1 MNVPKR
7 TIYDICQRVDSSK
20 SITRKPGSGR
30 PAKKMPKK
38 KVMSL
43 VADAHGKLG
52 VSLRKLGRKYKID
65 KKYVSNILKKEGVS
79 RKVRKTAPKYTNK
92 QKSEQKKKL
101 RQLSENEFAPSNGL
115 EIIIDDESFF
125 TLDGSDTANNRHY
138 YCKSG
143 QVVDTEVYFKR
154 KKKFVSKVLVWVAIS
169 PRGHSAAYICPSG
182 NSVNAQIYEKYCIR
196 SRLRRFINDKHADGQ
211 FIFWPDM
218 ATAHYAGSV
227 IQAYN
232 ELQIKYI
239 EKSRNVPNVPQLRP
253 IERFWRHLKREVY
266 SGGWE
271 ASTTDELK
279 ARIRQKL
286 RQIPST
292 VYVHMMRRVKTKIRQ
307 ASRHGADFVI

>member
-1 MNVPKR
+1 MTNAVIMLFVTCHSNSKIEHTFVTSKINNMEGLNENERRAIIAEFYVKNHHLKKSFTVNHFYAMNVPKR
-7 TIYDICQRVDSSK
+7 TIYDICQRVDSS
-20 SITRKPGSGR
+20 
-30 PAKKMPKK
+30 
-38 KVMSL
+38 
-43 VADAHGKLG
+43 
-52 VSLRKLGRKYKID
+52 
-65 KKYVSNILKKEGVS
+65 
-79 RKVRKTAPKYTNK
+79 
-92 QKSEQKKKL
+92 KSEQKKKL